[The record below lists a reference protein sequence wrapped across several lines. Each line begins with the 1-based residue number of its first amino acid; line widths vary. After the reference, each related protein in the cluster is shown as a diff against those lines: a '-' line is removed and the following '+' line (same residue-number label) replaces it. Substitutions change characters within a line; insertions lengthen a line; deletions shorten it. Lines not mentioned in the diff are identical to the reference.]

1 MKRRGFT
8 LIELLVVIAI
18 IAILA
23 AILFP
28 VFQKVRENARR
39 TQCLSNMRQI
49 GLGAQQYLQDSDEHL
64 FPCIRSTNAAPN
76 TVHPLTRSIPGSDG
90 SAATAITGPGVYNLL
105 WWNAIMPYIKSNAV
119 FTCPDDDLPVP
130 TPDVNGVNN
139 IKRSYIAVRAAESL
153 SLAQI
158 DDPVETIII
167 TEKWGKGNG
176 NTGSVAGD
184 SWIEPFNGDFN
195 TSPSQLMELAAN
207 RHTGLVNCTFFDGHV
222 KAMRPSTIDNSV
234 DLTGCTLV
242 HKYPYMDM
250 CDTTNTPCINTN
262 NVPDP
267 FSGTT
272 TNICDTFTY
281 N

>member
-1 MKRRGFT
+1 MNRKGFT

-39 TQCLSNMRQI
+39 TACLSDMRQI
-49 GLGAQQYLQDSDEHL
+49 GMGAQQYLQDNEEHL
-64 FPCIRSTNAAPN
+64 FPCVRYSGTTVAP
-76 TVHPLTRSIPGSDG
+76 LSRAIPGSDG
-90 SAATAITGPGVYNLL
+90 TIAVTTPDRYTLL
-105 WWNAIMPYIKSNAV
+105 WWNTIMPYIKSNAV
-119 FTCPDDDLPVP
+119 FTCPDDDLPVQS
-130 TPDVNGVNN
+130 PDAAGAPVVN
-139 IKRSYIAVRAAESL
+139 RSYIAVRAAESL

-158 DDPVETIII
+158 DDPVETIIV

-176 NTGSVAGD
+176 NTGPQATD

-195 TSPSQLMELAAN
+195 TSPTAQTMELAAN

-222 KAMRPSTIDNSV
+222 KAMRSSTIDNSV

-242 HKYPYMDM
+242 HKYPYKDM
-250 CDTTNTPCINTN
+250 CDSTQAACVTDNPGGAGVDT
-262 NVPDP
+262 

-272 TNICDTFTY
+272 ADICDTFTY
-281 N
+281 H